1 MTLTNPQRPLSV
13 FLLLLFILTI
23 SFAAQAQPTST
34 QLNSNLLAEFK
45 WRLVG
50 PSSPAGRV
58 WQVVGD
64 ENDPKTF
71 YVCTAGGGLWKST
84 DNGIHCLGSQRQEK
98 VTDEEATRARVE
110 TLSERDALGWVP
122 PGDYTVT
129 LELGAGSLKTEVNVR
144 KERPGVKRV
153 EVRK

>member
-1 MTLTNPQRPLSV
+1 MRMIQRHFMFARQEEVCGRTLTTAY
-13 FLLLLFILTI
+13 I
-23 SFAAQAQPTST
+23 
-34 QLNSNLLAEFK
+34 
-45 WRLVG
+45 
-50 PSSPAGRV
+50 V
-58 WQVVGD
+58 WD
-64 ENDPKTF
+64 LK
-71 YVCTAGGGLWKST
+71 
-84 DNGIHCLGSQRQEK
+84 RQKK

-144 KERPGVKRV
+144 KERRGVKRV